1 MFYRINPWFH
11 PGKFNK
17 NVLRPERTFT
27 EVCAVLKQACQWD
40 LRNRA
45 RAGRHAGKSV
55 CQRDWSCRQHN
66 KFHWKSRRQVFS
78 SRLKRNLFFN
88 FCVCHKKGES
98 WMEQSILLLLC
109 ILLLLLHSITICKIR
124 VIYCKVLKVFN
135 FKLVSSFLSFKI
147 LFWAKTSSDT
157 RLIR

>member
-1 MFYRINPWFH
+1 MFWGQNVPSLKYAQFW
-11 PGKFNK
+11 NK
-17 NVLRPERTFT
+17 LVSETCAIALVQADTQVNQFASGTDRAGNITNFT
-27 EVCAVLKQACQWD
+27 E
-40 LRNRA
+40 NRA
-45 RAGRHAGKSV
+45 GK
-55 CQRDWSCRQHN
+55 
-66 KFHWKSRRQVFS
+66 VFS

-98 WMEQSILLLLC
+98 WMEQSVLLLLC

-157 RLIR
+157 RLIP